1 MTAYG
6 TLLLEGLSR
15 LWYAK
20 AHPEL
25 PIVWV
30 GWAAE
35 PNPSYRRWQRE
46 LLEVLGI
53 ENEAIFLNEPT
64 RFKNVHVPQAG
75 YRIKDWCSDQ
85 YADFLAVYPKRPR
98 DPTLK
103 LWLSRAEVNAGLGS
117 TFAHRLDRQLAE
129 HGWSIVRPEK
139 LHIREQLELLAT
151 ASRVAGEEGSA
162 FHSLALLS
170 DVSGLKV
177 DIIGRFPD
185 RAVEDQ
191 NQNYQT
197 VANATGLQQR
207 MHCVP
212 EERMLYARERIVRK
226 VATTI
231 AGHLEIAGV
240 TRPTTTAPP
249 QAARSLPNRVAAAVA
264 ATAYLEVGADRGEL
278 NPEPAARVRDI
289 VRPAFVTDPR
299 RHDVAGQH
307 LFEMPPDEFFDYIA
321 DPERP
326 YDVIYLDAPGAP
338 GLLWWWFVASRRY
351 AHAGTVWVLR
361 EADERLLAGLGQ
373 GLRSTTVMTP
383 DGPCA
388 LLLGPA
394 ADAAAVE
401 EAARR

>member
-1 MTAYG
+1 MPPASTPLKVRKVRGATVMPLAPHPHRRPETYEFGVFTRRGRIVRKSLLFRNYG
-6 TLLLEGLSR
+6 RQGFPADFAPTSDTDPRTVVFAGHLVATFGHFLLEGLSR

-35 PNPSYRRWQRE
+35 PTPSYRRWQRE

-64 RFKNVHVPQAG
+64 RFKSVHVPQVG

-170 DVSGLKV
+170 DVSGLEV

-185 RAVEDQ
+185 RAAEDQ
-191 NQNYQT
+191 NRNYQT

-207 MHCVP
+207 MHLVP
-212 EERMLYARERIVRK
+212 EERMLFAR
-226 VATTI
+226 
-231 AGHLEIAGV
+231 
-240 TRPTTTAPP
+240 
-249 QAARSLPNRVAAAVA
+249 
-264 ATAYLEVGADRGEL
+264 
-278 NPEPAARVRDI
+278 
-289 VRPAFVTDPR
+289 
-299 RHDVAGQH
+299 
-307 LFEMPPDEFFDYIA
+307 
-321 DPERP
+321 
-326 YDVIYLDAPGAP
+326 
-338 GLLWWWFVASRRY
+338 
-351 AHAGTVWVLR
+351 
-361 EADERLLAGLGQ
+361 
-373 GLRSTTVMTP
+373 
-383 DGPCA
+383 
-388 LLLGPA
+388 
-394 ADAAAVE
+394 
-401 EAARR
+401 